1 LNNSEQVA
9 YNSFFTIQ
17 HPIMRATTAIGV
29 SPEIKKEL
37 TDMAVELRLTTK
49 ETVLVGVKAIAMLSD
64 EQKQAIANEV
74 HKLQLEGSI

>member
-1 LNNSEQVA
+1 
-9 YNSFFTIQ
+9 
-17 HPIMRATTAIGV
+17 MRAITAVGV

-37 TDMAVELRLTTK
+37 TDMAIELRLTTK
-49 ETVLVGVKAIAMLSD
+49 ETVLAGVRAIAMLSD